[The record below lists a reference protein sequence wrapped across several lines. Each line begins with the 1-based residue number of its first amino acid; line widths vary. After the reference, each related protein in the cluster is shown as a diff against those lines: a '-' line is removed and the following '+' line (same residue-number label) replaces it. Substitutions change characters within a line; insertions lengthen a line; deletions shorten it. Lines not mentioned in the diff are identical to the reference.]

1 MRFLSSGN
9 SSQMISACLD
19 NISRFQGDNST
30 VGVGNKTSI
39 GKTVDSDR
47 VDNTSSSSVGNLGS
61 VDIRGVSGDNS
72 TVSMGY
78 QAMGV
83 SSSIGVVS
91 IGENMAKMSKVSST
105 CSSNSR
111 GVSRYHSSVGE
122 SHESSIGDCHAGGK
136 NLNIF
141 TVFIYF
147 KFSLIFLFH
156 RFSFFK

>member
-1 MRFLSSGN
+1 
-9 SSQMISACLD
+9 MISAGLD

-47 VDNTSSSSVGNLGS
+47 VDNTSSSSMGNLG
-61 VDIRGVSGDNS
+61 SGDNS

-78 QAMGV
+78 QAMWV

-91 IGENMAKMSKVSST
+91 IGENMAKLSKVSST

-122 SHESSIGDCHAGGK
+122 SHESSIGDC
-136 NLNIF
+136 
-141 TVFIYF
+141 
-147 KFSLIFLFH
+147 
-156 RFSFFK
+156 

>member
-30 VGVGNKTSI
+30 VGVGN
-39 GKTVDSDR
+39 
-47 VDNTSSSSVGNLGS
+47 
-61 VDIRGVSGDNS
+61 
-72 TVSMGY
+72 
-78 QAMGV
+78 QAMRV

-91 IGENMAKMSKVSST
+91 IGENMAKLSKVSST

-122 SHESSIGDCHAGGK
+122 SHESSVGDCHAGGK
-136 NLNIF
+136 NQKLH
-141 TVFIYF
+141 VDGWV
-147 KFSLIFLFH
+147 
-156 RFSFFK
+156 